1 MNRGRRR
8 NAKPGAE
15 RVDRGDLAPIDL
27 GIALS
32 VYSKDKAG
40 KLVEIH
46 AGDTREPCWYGF
58 LADDAPP
65 TEH

>member
-8 NAKPGAE
+8 NAKPAAE
-15 RVDRGDLAPIDL
+15 RVDRGDQAPIDL

-32 VYSKDKAG
+32 VYSKDGAG
-40 KLVEIH
+40 KLVEIQP
-46 AGDTREPCWYGF
+46 GDSREPCWYGF
-58 LADDAPP
+58 SADGAPP